1 MSYSFAFGTRKP
13 HTVMNSIL
21 SDQQL
26 KTIAKSRDLVITKV
40 TWEDTG
46 RNHNSCWGRQI
57 SDMTLAV
64 TSELCPVIR
73 KDNFLDVTC
82 DLPIE
87 QFNVKVGNETGKEQ
101 LEVQSLKDY
110 LSAIHSK
117 KGPVNLIRA
126 RDSQIMVSSQACIL
140 PLEDGT
146 VEFRPQLYNYPTRD
160 DSPALLVVLS
170 TSLGTTAQVVQNK
183 PQDLVYNLNGKICH
197 FLATRLRDDRKAR
210 GVALEGAMDKEEIE
224 RNLIAIYSVPL
235 KQKPVATRSRG
246 LQFHKGGGTLSA
258 CSSSFGGG
266 AMLCAAAPGMAFPDS
281 DEDECEID
289 ECGEEMVLENASVDG
304 CRGLK
309 ESKPKR
315 GMDHAMLSITETKGK
330 MTHAPQ
336 EYELERDEEYPI
348 RLTLQRYRVTDSKD
362 ISPDTFT
369 EIADVIASLY
379 KKSDHVGSLVVDGP
393 NKRVTESSG
402 TSIPPKPVAGS
413 LSVLF

>member
-1 MSYSFAFGTRKP
+1 
-13 HTVMNSIL
+13 MNSIL

-64 TSELCPVIR
+64 DEHLCPVIR

-82 DLPIE
+82 DLPID
-87 QFNVKVGNETGKEQ
+87 QFNVKIGNETGKEQ
-101 LEVQSLKDY
+101 LEIQSLKDY
-110 LSAIHSK
+110 LSAIPSK
-117 KGPVNLIRA
+117 KGPVNLIRP
-126 RDSQIMVSSQACIL
+126 RDTQILVSSQACIL

-146 VEFRPQLYNYPTRD
+146 VEFRPQLYNYPTRS

-170 TSLGTTAQVVQNK
+170 TSLGTTAQVVQSK
-183 PQDLVYNLNGKICH
+183 PQDLVYNLNGQICH

-246 LQFHKGGGTLSA
+246 IQFHKGGGTLSA
-258 CSSSFGGG
+258 HNSQSYGGG
-266 AMLCAAAPGMAFPDS
+266 EFFLCASAPGVALPDY
-281 DEDECEID
+281 DDDDCEID
-289 ECGEEMVLENASVDG
+289 ECGEEVDG
-304 CRGLK
+304 SVMALEICRSTK
-309 ESKPKR
+309 MSVQESKPKR
-315 GMDHAMLSITETKGK
+315 GMDHAMLSITPTKGK
-330 MTHAPQ
+330 MIHAPQ
-336 EYELERDEEYPI
+336 EYELERDEDYPI

-369 EIADVIASLY
+369 EIADIIAALY

-393 NKRVTESSG
+393 NNRVTESSG
-402 TSIPPKPVAGS
+402 TAIPPKPVSGPLS
-413 LSVLF
+413 LLF